1 MDSMKLF
8 TSIPSLRASSLGPR
22 ISLVILSCNRL
33 LFTYGSVLRIL
44 CFYSEI
50 TGFFLKQK
58 QLKVSYEI
66 FLSSRS
72 FGFHIPTSLEGERV
86 IIFASILSL
95 FLLHRKGNAQIL
107 SYSLFKEEKMS
118 QLNLVF
124 LSFISA
130 E

>member
-1 MDSMKLF
+1 MLLMDSMKLF
-8 TSIPSLRASSLGPR
+8 ASIPSLRASSLGPR

-72 FGFHIPTSLEGERV
+72 FGFHIPTSLEGGRGGG

-107 SYSLFKEEKMS
+107 SYSLLKEEKMS
-118 QLNLVF
+118 QLN
-124 LSFISA
+124 
-130 E
+130 

>member
-1 MDSMKLF
+1 MDSMKLC

-22 ISLVILSCNRL
+22 ISLLILSCNRL

-58 QLKVSYEI
+58 QPKVSYEI

-72 FGFHIPTSLEGERV
+72 FGFHIPTSLEGGGGGGLSFLRPCYRY
-86 IIFASILSL
+86 FYFTGKAMHRFYHILS
-95 FLLHRKGNAQIL
+95 
-107 SYSLFKEEKMS
+107 
-118 QLNLVF
+118 
-124 LSFISA
+124 
-130 E
+130 